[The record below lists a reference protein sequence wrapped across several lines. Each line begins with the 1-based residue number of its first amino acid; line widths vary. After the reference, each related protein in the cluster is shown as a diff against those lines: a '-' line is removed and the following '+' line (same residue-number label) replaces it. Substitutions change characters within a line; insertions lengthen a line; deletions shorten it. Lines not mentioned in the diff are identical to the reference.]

1 MDKEGKY
8 WMEPGDWLPVGN
20 LRKIENAGLWEYI
33 WNCLVKNAEK

>member
-20 LRKIENAGLWEYI
+20 LRKIDNSWPLGIYLELFG
-33 WNCLVKNAEK
+33 EKY